1 MYRMKKDRHNS
12 GPLATRT
19 FAGVKA
25 LAELPFLELTK
36 TGLLRLTL
44 DGLEGGIDGH
54 VHFALNALNGP
65 KPDLLASTPETRY
78 YMSAASPISLQNY
91 MGLNQTQEDL
101 DNTVMSMLNMLTP
114 AGSSLTVT
122 HTIPNLVAEM
132 DLLNIRR
139 AVVLPIAFGFPYGD
153 DITEWYLDAIEK
165 SGMGDRF
172 IICGSVKPTLP
183 EAVEKIR
190 QLKLKGVR
198 GIKVHPNMAL
208 FTPDDKLAWAFYEE
222 CSRLQLPLLI
232 HCGLVGKEVAD
243 STKTM
248 GYTGRHADIK
258 HFEEPI
264 SAFPALRFVL
274 CHAGGLQNEQAVAI
288 ARANKNV
295 WLDIQ
300 GQSVDNIRSMI
311 SDPGP
316 ERLMFG
322 SDWPFFAVST
332 LLTRLLIA
340 TEGDGTVRKML
351 FSENAMRFWGLA

>member
-1 MYRMKKDRHNS
+1 MKNIRHNT
-12 GPLATRT
+12 GAFAART

-25 LAELPFLELTK
+25 LAELPFFELTG

-44 DGLEGGIDGH
+44 EGLDGGVDGH

-101 DNTVMSMLNMLTP
+101 DKTVMSMLNMLTP
-114 AGSSLTVT
+114 AGSSLTAT
-122 HTIPNLVAEM
+122 HTISNLVAEM
-132 DLLNIRR
+132 DLLNITR
-139 AVVLPIAFGFPYGD
+139 AIVLPIAYGFPYGD
-153 DITEWYLDAIEK
+153 DVTEWYLDAIGK
-165 SGMGDRF
+165 SGKGDRF

-183 EAVEKIR
+183 EAVEKIG
-190 QLKLKGVR
+190 QFKLKGVK
-198 GIKVHPNMAL
+198 GMKVHPNMAL
-208 FTPDDKLAWAFYEE
+208 FTPDDKLAWAFYQE

-232 HCGLVGKEVAD
+232 HCGLVGKEMAD
-243 STKTM
+243 SAKTM

-258 HFEEPI
+258 YFEEPI
-264 SAFPALRFVL
+264 SAFPGLRFVL
-274 CHAGGLQNEQAVAI
+274 CHAGGLQNEQAIVI

-300 GQSVDNIRSMI
+300 GQSVDNIRRMI
-311 SDPGP
+311 DELGP

-322 SDWPFFAVST
+322 SDWPFFAVAT
-332 LLTRLLIA
+332 LLARLLIA
-340 TEGDGTVRKML
+340 TEGDNTVRKML
-351 FSENAMRFWGLA
+351 YSENAIRFWGLD